1 MLMSPTSKLS
11 HKHHCHRFSYNFFIL
26 AIVILFLVIFL
37 LILMHISQL
46 DDSFCGC
53 VICKLQNDTFC
64 PGMFCVRPVSP
75 RSPAPETPKPRVNL
89 MIIRNVKILE
99 LIPGG

>member
-1 MLMSPTSKLS
+1 M
-11 HKHHCHRFSYNFFIL
+11 
-26 AIVILFLVIFL
+26 ILFLVIFL

-64 PGMFCVRPVSP
+64 PGTFAEPLSAVPWSSEPSGCWALVSGLLQ
-75 RSPAPETPKPRVNL
+75 SALHDSKSRVNL
-89 MIIRNVKILE
+89 MIIRNVKIVE
-99 LIPGG
+99 LILGGHQRVS